1 MFSTQQKCDPKYE
14 SSHVSVLRVAWL
26 LLATCHVPGTRAG
39 LRDEVK
45 ARAGEGVTLRCAVN
59 KVTGILCTGDMEMS

>member
-1 MFSTQQKCDPKYE
+1 MME
-14 SSHVSVLRVAWL
+14 ILWL
-26 LLATCHVPGTRAG
+26 TAGAEMLATCHVPGTRAG

-59 KVTGILCTGDMEMS
+59 KVTGILFTGDMEMS

>member
-1 MFSTQQKCDPKYE
+1 M
-14 SSHVSVLRVAWL
+14 LRVAWL

-59 KVTGILCTGDMEMS
+59 KVTGILSTGDMEMS